1 MENLSPI
8 AQQKVKEYITN
19 KQMQGGG
26 TEPYEYAALV
36 TEALQLCKKIKAAP
50 QSRNEIVTHIFK
62 EVASLDT
69 NQFNPASDI
78 NALLQTLISFKEQ
91 GRKLTS
97 CFCGSS

>member
-1 MENLSPI
+1 MENLSPL
-8 AQQKVKEYITN
+8 AQQKVQEYITT

-50 QSRNEIVTHIFK
+50 QNRNDIVTHIYK

-69 NQFNPASDI
+69 NQFNPQSDI
-78 NALLQTLISFKEQ
+78 NALLQTLLSFKEQ
-91 GRKLTS
+91 GQKFGS